1 MIKPRHSNPSPYG
14 DLTGRGFAS
23 LLFAMGESLILF
35 AGMLELRSGARVENP
50 DTVFPSE
57 LVRGN
62 YG

>member
-1 MIKPRHSNPSPYG
+1 MTGEPRQNPSPYG
-14 DLTGRGFAS
+14 DLTGRAFAT
-23 LLFAMGESLILF
+23 LLFANGESLILS

-50 DTVFPSE
+50 DTVSPSE

>member
-1 MIKPRHSNPSPYG
+1 MFA
-14 DLTGRGFAS
+14 TGEG
-23 LLFAMGESLILF
+23 LILS

-50 DTVFPSE
+50 DTVSPSE